1 MFAITNKHAGKVRVS
16 RQSAN
21 KPFVKPKHSR
31 KQQSVK
37 KDMTLYKKLLEPQKN
52 YLKEGVSP
60 EKYKTI
66 LQEKCDKGH
75 HHYKSV
81 TDELIDLLVS
91 RYATKV
97 SDRIEKTKALRKEKE
112 KKRQM
117 RKMISETRAK
127 LVEEKDKELRKEIT
141 KHLLYLGHVKKKE
154 QDKNKKTEET
164 LTQEPSEETS
174 TQEPREKSNSN
185 ELTSV
190 IGGKYLEAHDTRWT
204 NLYQKLVADRNC
216 LKFDIADD
224 SDWYQ
229 YLMNGG
235 K

>member
-1 MFAITNKHAGKVRVS
+1 MSAITNKHAGKVRVS
-16 RQSAN
+16 RQASN
-21 KPFVKPKHSR
+21 KNYVKH
-31 KQQSVK
+31 KQKSVK
-37 KDMTLYKKLLEPQKN
+37 KDVTLYKKLLEPQKH
-52 YLKEGVSP
+52 YLKEGISP
-60 EKYKTI
+60 EKYKSI
-66 LQEKCDKGH
+66 LQDKCNKEH

-81 TDELIDLLVS
+81 TDEMIDMLVS

-97 SDRIEKTKALRKEKE
+97 SESIEKTKALRKEKE

-141 KHLLYLGHVKKKE
+141 KHLLYLGHVKKK
-154 QDKNKKTEET
+154 DKDKDKVTDET
-164 LTQEPSEETS
+164 PTQEPSEEKPT
-174 TQEPREKSNSN
+174 TEPKQGTDQG

-190 IGGKYLEAHDTRWT
+190 IGGKYLEAHDTKWT

-224 SDWYQ
+224 ADWYQ
-229 YLMNGG
+229 FLKNGG

>member
-21 KPFVKPKHSR
+21 KPFVKPKQSR

-37 KDMTLYKKLLEPQKN
+37 KEMTLYKKLLEPQKN

-66 LQEKCDKGH
+66 LQDKFNKGH
-75 HHYKSV
+75 HHYSSV
-81 TDELIDLLVS
+81 TDEMIDLLVS
-91 RYATKV
+91 RYETKV
-97 SDRIEKTKALRKEKE
+97 SESIEKTKALRKEKE

-164 LTQEPSEETS
+164 PTQEPSEETNLS
-174 TQEPREKSNSN
+174 

-190 IGGKYLEAHDTRWT
+190 IGGKYLEAHDTKWT
-204 NLYQKLVADRNC
+204 NLYQKLTTDRNC

-224 SDWYQ
+224 ADWYQ
-229 YLMNGG
+229 YLKNGG

>member
-16 RQSAN
+16 RQASN
-21 KPFVKPKHSR
+21 KNYVKH
-31 KQQSVK
+31 KQKSVK
-37 KDMTLYKKLLEPQKN
+37 KDVTLYKKLLEPQKH
-52 YLKEGVSP
+52 YLKEGISP
-60 EKYKTI
+60 EKYKSI
-66 LQEKCDKGH
+66 LQDKCNKGH

-81 TDELIDLLVS
+81 TDEMIDALVS
-91 RYATKV
+91 RYETKV
-97 SDRIEKTKALRKEKE
+97 SESIEKTKALRKEKE

-141 KHLLYLGHVKKKE
+141 KHLLYLGHVKKKDNE
-154 QDKNKKTEET
+154 KDKNKDKET
-164 LTQEPSEETS
+164 PTQEPT
-174 TQEPREKSNSN
+174 EKTNLS

-190 IGGKYLEAHDTRWT
+190 IGGKYLEAHDTKWT
-204 NLYQKLVADRNC
+204 NLYQKLVTDRNC

-224 SDWYQ
+224 ADWYQ
-229 YLMNGG
+229 FLMNGG

>member
-1 MFAITNKHAGKVRVS
+1 MFSITNKHAGKVRVS
-16 RQSAN
+16 RQAAN
-21 KPFVKPKHSR
+21 KPFVKPKQSR
-31 KQQSVK
+31 KQKSVK
-37 KDMTLYKKLLEPQKN
+37 KEMTLYKKLLEPQKN

-66 LQEKCDKGH
+66 LQDKCNKGH

-81 TDELIDLLVS
+81 TEEMIDALVS
-91 RYATKV
+91 RYETKV
-97 SDRIEKTKALRKEKE
+97 SESIEKTKALRKEKE

-141 KHLLYLGHVKKKE
+141 KHLLYLGHVKKK
-154 QDKNKKTEET
+154 DKDKKTHET
-164 LTQEPSEETS
+164 PTQEPSEEKPKQGTD
-174 TQEPREKSNSN
+174 QG

-190 IGGKYLEAHDTRWT
+190 IGGKYLEAHDTKWT

-224 SDWYQ
+224 ADWYQ
-229 YLMNGG
+229 FLMNGG

>member
-1 MFAITNKHAGKVRVS
+1 MFTLTSKQHAGKVRVS

-21 KPFVKPKHSR
+21 KPFVKRKQSR
-31 KQQSVK
+31 KQPSVK
-37 KDMTLYKKLLEPQKN
+37 KEMTLYKKLLEPQKN
-52 YLKEGVSP
+52 YLKDGLSP
-60 EKYKTI
+60 EQYKTI
-66 LQEKCDKGH
+66 IQEREY
-75 HHYKSV
+75 HHYSSA
-81 TDELIDLLVS
+81 TDEMIDALVS

-97 SDRIEKTKALRKEKE
+97 SEGIEKTKALRKEKE

-154 QDKNKKTEET
+154 QEKDKNKKTEEIP
-164 LTQEPSEETS
+164 TQEPT
-174 TQEPREKSNSN
+174 EKTNLS

-190 IGGKYLEAHDTRWT
+190 IGGKYLEAHDTKWT
-204 NLYQKLVADRNC
+204 NLYQKLTTDRNC

-229 YLMNGG
+229 FLKNGG

>member
-1 MFAITNKHAGKVRVS
+1 
-16 RQSAN
+16 
-21 KPFVKPKHSR
+21 
-31 KQQSVK
+31 
-37 KDMTLYKKLLEPQKN
+37 MTLYKKLLEPQKN

-66 LQEKCDKGH
+66 LQEKCNKGH

-97 SDRIEKTKALRKEKE
+97 SDRIEKTQGLRKEKE

-127 LVEEKDKELRKEIT
+127 LVEEKDKQLRKEIT
-141 KHLLYLGHVKKKE
+141 KHLLYLGHVKKK
-154 QDKNKKTEET
+154 DNDKNKNKKTEET
-164 LTQEPSEETS
+164 PTQEPSEETS
-174 TQEPREKSNSN
+174 TQEPREKSNSD

-229 YLMNGG
+229 FLMNGG